1 MYLLSG
7 NGIHFILDVIVAKKG
22 RLENKMKILIIVF
35 VSILTGCSAN
45 NVSRDKTANVAES
58 NQAGFPGNTEEISEM
73 GYPVGTWEGI
83 EQKTGELKVL
93 KLTSSN
99 RHTLATYKIAF
110 GLKLISEIHFD
121 DNAITCGKFDCHIL
135 TTTQRGLPYK
145 VSVTQHAGEDFEVVE
160 AKKLKTKEIYS
171 SSYTLK
177 KAAKLT
183 IPEQFHQHAS
193 EDVNLNKADYASAW
207 YGFWVGVLEPS
218 GYEDLKVVSLRFLP
232 DELARFTVYTPGLPG
247 RAEMNFNPTDI
258 KQDRGE
264 FITKLEGSLFANE
277 LIMRP
282 TIGGIEGSYKLR
294 LPRYPETLTAH
305 GDFRLL
311 KVKER

>member
-1 MYLLSG
+1 
-7 NGIHFILDVIVAKKG
+7 
-22 RLENKMKILIIVF
+22 MKILIIVF
-35 VSILTGCSAN
+35 FSISAGCSAN
-45 NVSRDKTANVAES
+45 NVSRDTTANVAQLNKAS
-58 NQAGFPGNTEEISEM
+58 LSGNIHQTNAK

-83 EQKTGELKVL
+83 EQTSGELKVL
-93 KLTSSN
+93 RLTSSSN
-99 RHTLATYKIAF
+99 HTLSTYKIAF

-121 DNAITCGKFDCHIL
+121 DNAITCGQFDCHIL
-135 TTTQRGLPYK
+135 TTTKRGLPYK
-145 VSVTQHAGEDFEVVE
+145 VSVTQHVEEDFKVVE
-160 AKKLKTKEIYS
+160 ATKLKTNEIYNT
-171 SSYTLK
+171 SYTLK

-193 EDVNLNKADYASAW
+193 EDVNMNKADYDSAW

-232 DELARFTVYTPGLPG
+232 DELAHFTVYTPGLQG

-258 KQDRGE
+258 KQDSGE
-264 FITKLEGSLFANE
+264 FTTKLEGSLFASE

-282 TIGGIEGSYKLR
+282 TIGGIEGSYKSR
-294 LPRYPETLTAH
+294 LSRYPERLIAH